1 MPELPEV
8 ETVARDLRPLVVG
21 KTILR
26 AWWSGKKLRLPWQ
39 QGWTSRVKGWTFL
52 DVKRRAK
59 WLVFYLGK
67 DDESCVGEKDS
78 RCPKL
83 IAHLGMTGQ
92 LTFSPGGD
100 SVFDTFLPQDHIHLR
115 FELART
121 QNLAGRVMP
130 KKGGGSSETGALRFR
145 DVRRFGGFYLAGNQD
160 ELEAFFEKH
169 RLGPEPWDCPLQDWK
184 KSLSKTSRA
193 IKAVLLD
200 QAVISGVGNIY
211 ADECLHAAG
220 IHPCRQSHSLNQS
233 EASRLLKQA
242 ARVMVRA
249 IENRGSTIRDYV
261 GGENLNGRNQDFL
274 RVYGRE
280 GQPCLT
286 CGTALSRWVVGG
298 RSSHF
303 CPQCQP
309 APRFIS
315 DPPNASGGRR

>member
-8 ETVARDLRPLVVG
+8 ETVARDLRPLVLG
-21 KTILR
+21 KTILG
-26 AWWSGKKLRLPWQ
+26 AWWSGKKLRLPWRK
-39 QGWTSRVKGWTFL
+39 GWASRVKGLTFR

-59 WLVFYLGK
+59 WLVFYLGEK
-67 DDESCVGEKDS
+67 AGPCDGPKDS

-83 IAHLGMTGQ
+83 IVHLGMTGQ
-92 LTFSPGGD
+92 LTFSAGGD
-100 SVFDTFLPQDHIHLR
+100 LEGGVSLPQDHVHLR
-115 FELART
+115 FEL
-121 QNLAGRVMP
+121 GRGPNHGSQPVA
-130 KKGGGSSETGALRFR
+130 KINKGSSESGTLRFR
-145 DVRRFGGFYLAGNQD
+145 DVRRFGGFFLAEDQG

-169 RLGPEPWDCPLQDWK
+169 RLGPEPWDCALQDWK
-184 KSLSKTSRA
+184 KSLLKSSRP
-193 IKAVLLD
+193 IKALLLD

-211 ADECLHAAG
+211 ADESLHAAG
-220 IHPCRQSHSLNQS
+220 IHPCRPSRSLNPT

-242 ARVMVRA
+242 AEVMLRA
-249 IENRGSTIRDYV
+249 IDNRGSTIRDYV

-280 GQPCLT
+280 GLPCLS

-309 APRFIS
+309 APQLVA
-315 DPPNASGGRR
+315 DVPNSPGGRR